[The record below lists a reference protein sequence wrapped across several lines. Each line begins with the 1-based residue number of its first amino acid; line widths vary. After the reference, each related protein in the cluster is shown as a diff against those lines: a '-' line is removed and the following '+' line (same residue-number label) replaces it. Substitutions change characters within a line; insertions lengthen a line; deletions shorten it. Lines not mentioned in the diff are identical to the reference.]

1 MKTVSSASR
10 RFMLLAGVTAVATG
24 LALWWIVAAAVA
36 AGKGF
41 DITDEG
47 YYLLSY
53 RWWHNNPLALTGVQ
67 YLYGPVFQLLGYSIP
82 GLRVFRLCTVVAVHL
97 LFGYSFMRWLRGRRP
112 AMPPTR
118 WFEAAGTA
126 VILAAGGMCYAWL
139 PLSPGYNDVVLLGA
153 LLLIACVLC
162 MATAVDRGTPVP
174 FWVPVVAGLVIG
186 AMVLAKWT
194 SVALIGLI
202 VLAAIVVLAAQGR
215 RAVARGILFALAGL
229 AVAVLFVQLFV
240 IRLNVAVPGILTV
253 NRFIAGTSYS
263 PTELLHHYWTT
274 GLTLLGRTLWYHG
287 LLLVATAVAVV
298 GRPRVL
304 RRVAAALAI
313 LGLAVSAWR
322 IIGYGGALGGTIH
335 VGTYPSTLLAAVL
348 VTVVAAAGA
357 VIGWRTGVTEC
368 SRLCRENTRTWVVLV
383 LLLLLPLV
391 QAFGT
396 NTPLYVIG
404 FNAFA
409 AWAAL
414 MIAVLTG
421 IWATP
426 VATRAIVGAVLAG
439 SLLATTTIAF
449 TGLTK
454 YPYRSPPT
462 SELTVAA
469 TQPALK
475 GLHLTP
481 KNAQAYTR
489 LAEDLRPYLKP
500 GRPML
505 ALDKMAGLVLMLD
518 GRPLGEA
525 WIAPAERARTVAGIE
540 EVCRTKRPSPAP
552 LIILN
557 RAITDQDITALRSCG
572 LDFRAGYRQLAP
584 PRQTM
589 DLQVWVPKAG

>member
-1 MKTVSSASR
+1 
-10 RFMLLAGVTAVATG
+10 MLLAGVTAVAAG

-53 RWWHNNPLALTGVQ
+53 RWWHNNTLALTGVQ
-67 YLYGPVFQLLGYSIP
+67 YLYGPVFQLFGYSIP
-82 GLRVFRLCTVVAVHL
+82 GLRVFRLCTVVVVHL

-112 AMPPTR
+112 AIPPTR

-153 LLLIACVLC
+153 LLLIACVLW

-174 FWVPVVAGLVIG
+174 FWIPVVAGLVIG
-186 AMVLAKWT
+186 AMALAKWT
-194 SVALIGLI
+194 SVALVGLI
-202 VLAAIVVLAAQGR
+202 VLAAIVVLAGQGW
-215 RAVARGILFALAGL
+215 RAVARSTLFAFAGL
-229 AVAVLFVQLFV
+229 AVAGLFVQLFV
-240 IRLNVAVPGILTV
+240 IPLNDAVPGILTV

-263 PTELLHHYWTT
+263 PVELLHHYWTT

-298 GRPRVL
+298 ARPRAVCL
-304 RRVAAALAI
+304 VAAVLAV

-322 IIGYGGALGGTIH
+322 VIGYGGAVGGTIH

-368 SRLCRENTRTWVVLV
+368 SRLCRENARTWTILA

-426 VATRAIVGAVLAG
+426 VTARAIVGVVLAG
-439 SLLATTTIAF
+439 SLVATTTIAF
-449 TGLTK
+449 SGLTR
-454 YPYRSPPT
+454 YPYRSPPM
-462 SELTVAA
+462 SELTAPA

-475 GLHLTP
+475 GLRLTP
-481 KNAQAYTR
+481 ENEHAYSR
-489 LAEDLRPYLKP
+489 LTEDLRPYLKT

-505 ALDKMAGLVLMLD
+505 AFDKMAGLVLMLG

-540 EVCRTKRPSPAP
+540 EACRKKRPAQAP
-552 LIILN
+552 LILLN
-557 RAITDQDITALRSCG
+557 RAISDQDIAALRSCG
-572 LDFRAGYRQLAP
+572 LDFRADYRQLAP
-584 PRQTM
+584 PWQTM